1 MPDPAATAPAAD
13 VRAVLRQV
21 ADAAGDWFDALPE
34 RPVRPDVTPAASAT
48 WRRTARTSAAG
59 AVAAGSGMPRS

>member
-1 MPDPAATAPAAD
+1 MPEPAATAPAAD

-34 RPVRPDVTPAASAT
+34 RPVRPDATPADMRVPDVLGDGPSAVEDV
-48 WRRTARTSAAG
+48 
-59 AVAAGSGMPRS
+59 VADLVR